1 MATYI
6 PGVQDFVPQLE
17 AFTPDY
23 KFLSDVLETRQD
35 RYTTNYDHLNDVY
48 GKVVYADL
56 SRGDSQNKRDQYA
69 NQLSSRL
76 HQITGLDLSLQQNVD
91 AARGLFKPFYDDD
104 LIVKDMIYTK
114 QYRDQLQRAKDF
126 QDSPVDKVREKY
138 WDVGVEALN
147 YQMEDFVNAPPE
159 EALKMG
165 SPKYVPDADLYER
178 AINALKETGMS
189 LKGTTFEGDWIV
201 EQENGTLI
209 VKQAREFIE
218 EALLDD
224 PIVKNAYW
232 TKAYVEARKYGDQHA
247 EEFGSADEAKKSW
260 AEGVLEDYHAKQK
273 AALAKTNTEL
283 EGKAASTADWEKYE
297 EEYGIFE
304 GSDEDKEYLKQLIEL
319 DILKVVKDKRKN
331 RLAVQAAP
339 AKDLTDLLSKAYA
352 AVMAEDIGI
361 DMNRAAVAFS
371 SIDASVTAK
380 ANPFKLADYKMAQA
394 HEYSKEMEIIKQRNK
409 EQEML
414 DKFGYDVELEKV
426 KATLKGFKGL
436 NLGGNDP
443 IVLEDLRGTSE
454 SILMEGTDIPDVLT
468 MNDQGLLEY
477 AGSIDAG
484 KFQAIES
491 VGIKMKGENTITY
504 THTNTNGEK
513 EERTK
518 SWVDARKDLLEENNS
533 SELNRLFREAQK
545 NMEGA
550 QVDRPTWIEK
560 DDYTKTKD
568 GIDYID
574 KLEVQL
580 LDKVEK
586 MDESYDR
593 LQNQF
598 VSTEGGAG
606 WGRNYKKGMPSIF
619 MSDAWREGMYKEGK
633 YATNRHT
640 DGRTT
645 DEAYN
650 TFLED
655 QRAGRPV
662 RGPRT
667 GEDLENV
674 VQKKLIGEEEY
685 IGHYMRW
692 AQVAKSAYNSLNM
705 ENSEVPYWT
714 FDAPPDVKSRGEA
727 GITEE
732 VKQMAN
738 MRRMGQS
745 MNVPGTSLST
755 GGYSFEWEF
764 DEEKARSDAKR
775 AYDVQRKAY
784 NTFMNADPG
793 AEATEGEPLGYSI
806 KQAMAG
812 ETQTGEGVTKHK
824 GYKFV
829 YGHAEQDPGAVAQI
843 EFLYDAING
852 VREQRVLRFGD
863 EAADMKGTADQ
874 PKAKQVMD
882 ILQTDLN
889 LSFGENDDKAGAP
902 NFSITY
908 AQSLGGKGAEN
919 KYAGYLIKFT
929 PEYVKKLKSTRE
941 TPSNTF
947 IDLGEWSTNA
957 ITVFVDK
964 GYDNNPYNMD
974 NVKPSVV
981 KLQVVNNGEL
991 TFDLWPGG
999 GAKMFQNS
1007 SGQLMVQKW
1016 AYGYDNNPKSARF
1029 GRHIK
1034 EMQPPQALTVRG
1046 TEIDGFWT
1054 LIQQQAENMRQTGL
1068 SRENLAKKAYPDL
1081 LTRSKLNEAIPAREY
1096 AAQNAERI
1104 EPQLVK

>member
-17 AFTPDY
+17 VFTPDY

-35 RYTTNYDHLNDVY
+35 RYTTNYEHLNDVY

-56 SRGDSQNKRDQYA
+56 SREDSQNKRDQYA
-69 NQLSSRL
+69 NQLSTRL

-126 QDSPVDKVREKY
+126 QDSPVDEVREKY
-138 WDVGVEALN
+138 WDVGVDALN
-147 YQMEDFVNAPPE
+147 YQIEDFINASPE

-165 SPKYVPDADLYER
+165 SPRYVPDADLYER

-201 EQENGTLI
+201 EQQNGTLI

-232 TKAYVEARKYGDQHA
+232 TKAYVEARKYGDQYA

-260 AEGVLEDYHAKQK
+260 AEGKLEDYHAKQK

-283 EGKAASTADWEKYE
+283 EGKAASTADWNKYE
-297 EEYGIFE
+297 EKYGIFE
-304 GSDEDKEYLKQLIEL
+304 GSDEDKEYLKQLTEL
-319 DILKVVKDKRKN
+319 DILKVIKDKRVN

-371 SIDASVTAK
+371 SIDASVTVK

-394 HEYSKEMEIIKQRNK
+394 HEYSKEMEIIKYRNK

-426 KATLKGFKGL
+426 KAALKGFKGL

-454 SILMEGTDIPDVLT
+454 SILMEGTKIPDRLT
-468 MNDQGLLEY
+468 MNDQGLLDWG
-477 AGSIDAG
+477 ATIDAG
-484 KFQAIES
+484 KFQAIEG
-491 VGIKMKGENTITY
+491 VGIKLKGENTISY
-504 THTNTNGEK
+504 IHTNTNGEK

-518 SWVDARKDLLEENNS
+518 PWAEARKDLLEENNS
-533 SELNRLFREAQK
+533 SELERLFIEAKK
-545 NMEGA
+545 NIEGA
-550 QVDRPTWIEK
+550 PNLRPTWIQN
-560 DDYTKTKD
+560 DDYIEQKAAMNYVSD
-568 GIDYID
+568 
-574 KLEVQL
+574 LEVQF
-580 LDKVEK
+580 LDRVGK
-586 MDESYDR
+586 MNESYGR

-598 VSTEGGAG
+598 VNTKEGEG
-606 WGRNYKKGMPSIF
+606 WGRNYKKGMPSVF
-619 MSDAWREGMYKEGK
+619 MSDAWKEGMYKEGK
-633 YATNRHT
+633 YATDALT
-640 DGRTT
+640 DGRDT
-645 DEAYN
+645 EAAYN
-650 TFLED
+650 TFLENE
-655 QRAGRPV
+655 RAGRPQK
-662 RGPRT
+662 GQWT

-674 VQKKLIGEEEY
+674 VKKKLIGEEEY

-692 AQVAKSAYNSLNM
+692 AQLAKSAYTKYNL
-705 ENSEVPYWT
+705 ENTVVPYWNY
-714 FDAPPDVKSRGEA
+714 DAPPELKRRGE
-727 GITEE
+727 GNITEAH
-732 VKQMAN
+732 KQMAN
-738 MRRMGQS
+738 MRRMGQA
-745 MNVPGTSLST
+745 MQVPSGG
-755 GGYSFEWEF
+755 GGYSYEWEF
-764 DEEKARSDAKR
+764 DEEKARSDAKK

-784 NTFMNADPG
+784 NTFMSIDPG
-793 AEATEGEPLGYSI
+793 AEATEGEPLAYSI
-806 KQAMAG
+806 KQAMQG

-863 EAADMKGTADQ
+863 ETADMKGTADQ

-947 IDLGEWSTNA
+947 IDLGEWSSNA

-964 GYDNNPYNMD
+964 EYDKNPYNMD
-974 NVKPSVV
+974 NVNPSVV

-1007 SGQLMVQKW
+1007 SGQLMVQRW
-1016 AYGYDNNPKSARF
+1016 SYGYDANPESARF

-1034 EMQPPQALTVRG
+1034 EVQPPKVVTVRG

-1054 LIQQQAENMRQTGL
+1054 LIQQQAENMRQYGL
-1068 SRENLAKKAYPDL
+1068 RQENQAKKTNPKL
-1081 LTRSKLNEAIPAREY
+1081 LTRSKLDEAIVAREY
-1096 AAQNAERI
+1096 AAQKETRT